1 VKQTTANRPFPAGNP
16 VANLF
21 VIAAGAIIIGVSLVL
36 GLVAFVVLGAIV
48 AVLAAGLSIR
58 FWWFNRKLARHARRP
73 QAADAPGTHGVIEGE
88 FRVVH
93 EERDRDEHGDR

>member
-21 VIAAGAIIIGVSLVL
+21 VIAAGAIIIGISLVL

-73 QAADAPGTHGVIEGE
+73 QAADGAKTHGIIEGE

>member
-1 VKQTTANRPFPAGNP
+1 MKQTTANRPFPAGNP

-36 GLVAFVVLGAIV
+36 GFVAFVVLGAIV

-58 FWWFNRKLARHARRP
+58 FWWFNRKLARHGRRP
-73 QAADAPGTHGVIEGE
+73 QATDAPRTHGVIEGE

-93 EERDRDEHGDR
+93 EERDSHANGDR